1 MELLIWLWAYDRDFL
16 FRLRYSDVTFV
27 YIWLVPVSI
36 AGLAL
41 ILAYISQFMDIR
53 ELRTCF
59 SDDSVVEKG
68 QKLQKLV
75 LMQEGIMVLII
86 FAGLSTMYQ
95 AD

>member
-16 FRLRYSDVTFV
+16 FRLRHSYVTSV
-27 YIWLVPVSI
+27 YIWLVPVLI

-53 ELRTCF
+53 DLRTCF
-59 SDDSVVEKG
+59 SDDSVAEKG